1 MSLSAIVLF
10 AGFVV
15 LMRIHSKLSFQK
27 KIKSALV
34 EINENEITYLE
45 RKSIPF
51 ENGFE
56 FNDFHH
62 PYAYDLDIFGEHSLF
77 QNLNRTATF
86 IGKKT
91 LAKQLL
97 TLLPNDEILKNHKA
111 VQELK
116 EKLNWRQEFLAVA
129 KVGQDNETFY
139 KTLLQW
145 SVFNSKPLSK
155 VAVFI
160 SYLFPA
166 LFLSCFLGYLI
177 TSNIV
182 FLSYFS
188 FLFVCNLTYFGEFCK
203 ANQNG
208 NCTIR

>member
-1 MSLSAIVLF
+1 M
-10 AGFVV
+10 
-15 LMRIHSKLSFQK
+15 
-27 KIKSALV
+27 KIALI
-34 EINENEITYLE
+34 EINENEISYLE

-86 IGKKT
+86 IGRKT

-97 TLLPNDEILKNHKA
+97 TLLPNDEIQKNHQAIK
-111 VQELK
+111 ELK
-116 EKLNWRQEFLAVA
+116 EKLNWRQEFLALA
-129 KVGQDNETFY
+129 KVGQDNEALY

-145 SVFNSKPLSK
+145 SVFNSQPLSK
-155 VAVFI
+155 GAVII

-177 TSNIV
+177 TSNTV
-182 FLSYFS
+182 FLSYLS
-188 FLFVCNLTYFGEFCK
+188 FLFVCNLMIL
-203 ANQNG
+203 G
-208 NCTIR
+208 N